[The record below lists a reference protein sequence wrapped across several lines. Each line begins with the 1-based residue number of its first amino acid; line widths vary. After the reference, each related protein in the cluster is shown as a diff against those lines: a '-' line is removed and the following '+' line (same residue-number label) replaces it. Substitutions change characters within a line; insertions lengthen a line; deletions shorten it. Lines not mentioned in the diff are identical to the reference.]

1 MDYLIALL
9 KEMALVPVTL
19 LPIINPLSIA
29 SIFVST
35 VGARHG
41 LAKVLARQ
49 IGTNVVYVI
58 VASMLVG
65 TYVLTVFGIS
75 LAVVR
80 FGGGLLVAATA
91 WRMLGT
97 RADDAPSEME
107 TEAAGIA
114 DDQLTRKTFYPLTF
128 PLTTGPGVIS
138 ACITLGAHGQAM
150 TPMHFLSGAIV
161 AVGGALMVG
170 LVIYLILRNSIV
182 LVTRLGPTGAV
193 VMQQLVAFVLL
204 CIGIQL
210 VWTGWMDLNALP
222 QQAAG

>member
-1 MDYLIALL
+1 MEYMIALL

-29 SIFVST
+29 SIFVSS
-35 VGARHG
+35 VGNKHG
-41 LAKVLARQ
+41 LARLLARQ
-49 IGTNVVYVI
+49 IGMNVAWVI
-58 VASMLVG
+58 IASMLVG

-80 FGGGLLVAATA
+80 FGGGLLVAASA
-91 WRMLGT
+91 WRML
-97 RADDAPSEME
+97 APRPDTSPTAHE

-114 DDQLTRKTFYPLTF
+114 DDQLMQRSFYPLTF

-138 ACITLGAHGQAM
+138 ACITLGAHGESM
-150 TPMHFLSGAIV
+150 NPLHPLHFLSGAIV
-161 AVGGALMVG
+161 AVGGALMVAV
-170 LVIYLILRNSIV
+170 VIYLILRNSIV
-182 LVTRLGPTGAV
+182 VVTRLGPSGAV

-210 VWTGWMDLNALP
+210 VWSGWLDLS
-222 QQAAG
+222 GT